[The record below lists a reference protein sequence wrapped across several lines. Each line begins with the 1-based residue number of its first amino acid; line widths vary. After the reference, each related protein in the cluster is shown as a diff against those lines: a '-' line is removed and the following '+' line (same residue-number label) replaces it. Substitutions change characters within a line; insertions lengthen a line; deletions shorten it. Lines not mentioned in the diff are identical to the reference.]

1 MEKRVQ
7 FWRVE
12 KEIFSATA
20 RTGEGAR
27 LSGGRWNSPG
37 LPAIYCGQ
45 SLALSVL
52 EILVHAVTPEERSD
66 PRVWFRLTSRAD
78 IRTVRPTGLP
88 KGWNDPVIH
97 PATVA
102 LGDSWLRG
110 RKSVGLRV
118 PSAVIPG
125 EWNYILNP
133 LHPQFRKLVRW
144 SRPVVLEID
153 KRLVDGAPVLPW
165 Q

>member
-1 MEKRVQ
+1 MAKGVQ

-12 KEIFSATA
+12 KEIFAETA

-27 LSGGRWNSPG
+27 IAGGRWTSPG

-52 EILVHAVTPEERSD
+52 EILVHAVTPDERAD
-66 PRVWFRLTSRAD
+66 PRVWFRLTLRAD
-78 IRTVRPTGLP
+78 AWRSVPPRRLP
-88 KGWNDPVIH
+88 KGWDDPVIH
-97 PATVA
+97 PETVA
-102 LGDSWLRG
+102 LGDAWLRG
-110 RKSVGLRV
+110 GKSAALRV

-133 LHPQFRKLVRW
+133 LHPQFRKLVHW
-144 SRPVVLEID
+144 SHPVTLKID
-153 KRLVDGAPVLPW
+153 RRLVAGAPA
-165 Q
+165 

>member
-1 MEKRVQ
+1 MVKRVE

-12 KEIFSATA
+12 KDIFAATA
-20 RTGEGAR
+20 RTGDGAR
-27 LSGGRWNSPG
+27 IAGGRWNSPG

-52 EILVHAVTPEERSD
+52 EILVHAVTPDERAD
-66 PRVWFRLTSRAD
+66 PRVWFRLTMRAD
-78 IRTVRPTGLP
+78 ACRTVPARRFPR
-88 KGWNDPVIH
+88 GWDDPVIQ

-102 LGDSWLRG
+102 LGDEWLRG
-110 RKSVGLRV
+110 GRSVALRV

-144 SRPVVLEID
+144 SHPVALKID
-153 KRLVDGAPVLPW
+153 GRLVDGAPA
-165 Q
+165 